1 MSFLEPAARRYS
13 VRKYSDRPVESAKLD
28 SILHAASLAPTGCNF
43 QPQRIL
49 LVDDPSLLSRLRKCK
64 ACQFGAPATF
74 VVCYD
79 STRCW
84 RNPATGEGIGVIDA
98 TIVADHMQLEAVEQ
112 GLGCCWVASF
122 DRDLLKKELG
132 IPEAYV
138 PVVLIPVGYPAED
151 SHPSR
156 MHSEHKSAEAFASRN
171 HF

>member
-1 MSFLEPAARRYS
+1 M
-13 VRKYSDRPVESAKLD
+13 
-28 SILHAASLAPTGCNF
+28 
-43 QPQRIL
+43 
-49 LVDDPSLLSRLRKCK
+49 
-64 ACQFGAPATF
+64 
-74 VVCYD
+74 
-79 STRCW
+79 
-84 RNPATGEGIGVIDA
+84 IDA